1 MSFGRNLATVRKEK
15 GLTQEALVQKSGVA
29 ISQIRRYE
37 ADKSSPTL
45 DVLMRLAKALG
56 VAIDTLAFDHPN
68 GVASSTILDRELL
81 EQFEAVSRLDVEERQ
96 AVKKLLEGLIVKHQ
110 VEQVMRPKSEQSW
123 AQRFR
128 AITEKLAQ
136 GAKDLKQDQI
146 DQVIDEAVTA
156 VRGRRHVRS

>member
-1 MSFGRNLATVRKEK
+1 MSFGRNLAAVRKEK

-45 DVLMRLAKALG
+45 DVLIRLARALG
-56 VAIDTLAFDHPN
+56 VSLDELAFDQDS
-68 GVASSTILDRELL
+68 GVAASKILDRELL
-81 EQFEAVSRLDVEERQ
+81 EQFEAVSRLDEEERM
-96 AVKKLLEGLIVKHQ
+96 AVKKLLEGMIVKHQ
-110 VEQVMRPKSEQSW
+110 VEKLMKPKAEQSW

-136 GAKDLKQDQI
+136 GAKGLKQAQI
-146 DQVIDEAVTA
+146 DQVIDEAVAA
-156 VRGRRHVRS
+156 VRVKRHAHS

>member
-15 GLTQEALVQKSGVA
+15 GFTQEVLVRKSGVA

-45 DVLMRLAKALG
+45 DVLIRLAKALG
-56 VAIDTLAFDHPN
+56 VSLDELAFDHAN
-68 GVASSTILDRELL
+68 GVASSKILDRELL
-81 EQFEAVSRLDVEERQ
+81 EQFEAVARLEEEERT
-96 AVKKLLEGLIVKHQ
+96 AVKKLLEGMIVKHQ
-110 VEQVMRPKSEQSW
+110 VEQVLKPKSDQSW

-136 GAKDLKQDQI
+136 GAKGMKQAQI
-146 DQVIDEAVTA
+146 EAVIDEAVMA
-156 VRGRRHVRS
+156 RRGKRHAQS

>member
-45 DVLMRLAKALG
+45 DVLMRLATALG
-56 VAIDTLAFDHPN
+56 VSIDALAFDATT
-68 GVASSTILDRELL
+68 GVASSTLLDRELL
-81 EQFEAVSRLDVEERQ
+81 EQFEAVSRLEHDDR
-96 AVKKLLEGLIVKHQ
+96 ADVKKLLEGLIVKHQ
-110 VEQVMRPKSEQSW
+110 VEQVMKPTIEQSW

-136 GAKDLKQDQI
+136 GTKGMKQHQI
-146 DQVIDEAVTA
+146 EQIIEEAVTA
-156 VRGRRHVRS
+156 GRGKRHTRS

>member
-1 MSFGRNLATVRKEK
+1 VSFGRNLAMVRKEK

-56 VAIDTLAFDHPN
+56 VAIDTLAFDQPN

-81 EQFEAVSRLDVEERQ
+81 EQFEAVSLLDVEERQ

-110 VEQVMRPKSEQSW
+110 VEQVMKPKREQSW
-123 AQRFR
+123 ARRFR
-128 AITEKLAQ
+128 AITEKLTQ
-136 GAKDLKQDQI
+136 GAKGLKQDQI
-146 DQVIDEAVTA
+146 DQIIDEAVTA

>member
-1 MSFGRNLATVRKEK
+1 MAFGRNLATVRKEK
-15 GLTQEALVQKSGVA
+15 GLTQEALVHKSGLA

-45 DVLMRLAKALG
+45 DVLMRLATALG
-56 VAIDTLAFDHPN
+56 VSIDALAFDATT
-68 GVASSTILDRELL
+68 GVASRTLLDRELL
-81 EQFEAVSRLDVEERQ
+81 EQFEAVSRLEHDDRA

-110 VEQVMRPKSEQSW
+110 VEQVMKPTIAQSW

-136 GAKDLKQDQI
+136 GTKGMKQPQI
-146 DQVIDEAVTA
+146 EQIIEEAVTA
-156 VRGRRHVRS
+156 GRGKRHARS